1 MVASSENRGWVTVRR
16 QMSMF
21 RASKWAVEVV
31 QVSGT
36 GESLILGLQK
46 GPQDG
51 SEEEAI
57 AASKRR
63 QSIFPASTHN
73 GWLGLNS

>member
-1 MVASSENRGWVTVRR
+1 MKRERLR
-16 QMSMF
+16 QF
-21 RASKWAVEVV
+21 EVV

-36 GESLILGLQK
+36 GESLILGPQK

-57 AASKRR
+57 GEEDS
-63 QSIFPASTHN
+63 S
-73 GWLGLNS
+73 

>member
-1 MVASSENRGWVTVRR
+1 MVTECNK
-16 QMSMF
+16 QN
-21 RASKWAVEVV
+21 EVV

-57 AASKRR
+57 GEEDS
-63 QSIFPASTHN
+63 S
-73 GWLGLNS
+73 